1 MRKLNNHSCHLMCL
15 ILALAGLI
23 CAATLML
30 GPAALAT
37 AQVIGPSWNLTS
49 SLFRARARHTATLLP
64 NGKVLVA
71 GGYNDAGP
79 PLNTEELYDPAT
91 GTWRRAGNLNSIR
104 SGHTATLLPNGKVL
118 VAGGDT
124 LFYPIVV
131 PLPVRVL
138 NSAELY
144 DPATGVWSIT
154 GALIT
159 GRSGHTAT
167 LLPNGKVLVTGG
179 FNSFSSDGV
188 DLDSAELYDPA
199 TGRWSLTGNLK
210 TDRTWHTATLL
221 PSGQVLVVGVR
232 CCDDT
237 ARKSAEL
244 YDPVTGTWSSAGQ
257 LNIGNTGNATAT
269 LLPNGKVLFTDG
281 FDDAPATAEL
291 YDPATGM
298 WSVTGRLNAT
308 RNCQTATLLPNGQVM
323 AAQVLTGDSGVFAST
338 ELYDPATGIWS
349 RAANPNT
356 GRCGHTTTLLPNGK
370 VLMAGGQNYNLPPFN
385 GAELFDFGLPQ
396 AAGTVTS
403 VSAASF
409 SLTGL
414 SSEAI
419 TSSFGVRLATATQ
432 AANTATLPTS
442 LAGTT
447 VRVKDGA
454 GAERFAPL
462 FFVSPTQVNY
472 QIPVGTAAGAATVT
486 ITSGDGTVS
495 SGVALIK
502 AVAPSL
508 FTANGNGQGVAAS
521 VALRIKA
528 DGSRSYE
535 PVAQFDAAQN
545 KYVARP
551 LDLGPE
557 GEQVFLILF
566 GTGIRQRSS
575 LSSAIATIG
584 GVYAEVS
591 YAGAQGDFT
600 GLDQVNVRVPRS
612 LAGRGEIDVLLTV
625 EAQMGN
631 AARINIR

>member
-1 MRKLNNHSCHLMCL
+1 MRKPSNYTGHRVGL
-15 ILALAGLI
+15 ILALVGLLS
-23 CAATLML
+23 AVTLV
-30 GPAALAT
+30 PERARRAS
-37 AQVIGPSWNLTS
+37 AQAVGPSWNLTS
-49 SLFRARARHTATLLP
+49 SLFRARAGHTATLLP
-64 NGKVLVA
+64 NGKTLVA

-91 GTWRRAGNLNSIR
+91 GTWRRAGQLNSIR

-124 LFYPIVV
+124 LFYPLVV

-199 TGRWSLTGNLK
+199 TGRWSLTGNL
-210 TDRTWHTATLL
+210 TTARTWHTATLL
-221 PSGQVLVVGVR
+221 PSGQVLVVGLR
-232 CCDDT
+232 CCGSP

-257 LNIGNTGNATAT
+257 LNIGNTGRVTAT
-269 LLPNGKVLFTDG
+269 LLSNGKVLATDG
-281 FDDAPATAEL
+281 SEGPATAEL
-291 YDPATGM
+291 YDPSTGM
-298 WSVTGRLNAT
+298 WSVTGNLNAP
-308 RNCQTATLLPNGQVM
+308 RHCSTATLLPNGQVL
-323 AAQVLTGDSGVFAST
+323 AAQVLTDETGVYAST

-349 RAANPNT
+349 RSANPNT
-356 GRCGHTTTLLPNGK
+356 GRCGHTATLLPNGK
-370 VLMAGGQNYNLPPFN
+370 VLMAGGQNFNLPPFN
-385 GAELFDFGLPQ
+385 SAELFDFGLPQ
-396 AAGTVTS
+396 AAGSVTS

-414 SSEAI
+414 ASEAI
-419 TSSFGVRLATATQ
+419 AASFGTKLALATHSVTGDP
-432 AANTATLPTS
+432 LPS
-442 LAGTT
+442 VLAGTS
-447 VRVKDGA
+447 VKVKDSA
-454 GAERFAPL
+454 GIERFAPL

-472 QIPVGTAAGAATVT
+472 QIPLGTAAGAATIT

-495 SGVALIK
+495 TGLAIIK

-508 FTANGNGQGVAAS
+508 FAANGNGQGVAAAFA
-521 VALRIKA
+521 VRIKA
-528 DGSRSYE
+528 DGSQQVE
-535 PVAQFDAAQN
+535 PIAQFDAAQ
-545 KYVARP
+545 KKFVTRP

-557 GEQVFLILF
+557 TDRVFLILS
-566 GTGIRQRSS
+566 GTGIRHRSS
-575 LSSAIATIG
+575 LSAVIATIG
-584 GVYAEVS
+584 GAYAEVS

-600 GLDQVNVRVPRS
+600 GLDQINVRVPRS

-625 EAQMGN
+625 EAQMAN
-631 AARINIR
+631 AVQVNIR